1 MKNMQKEIIF
11 SNSTLKG
18 QYLEQ
23 NEYGLYTGPKYK
35 YQSKI
40 FDYLLKKLLSAYMDA
55 KRRKK
60 YQKWGYCIL
69 VSKGTTHE
77 KNKISFSI
85 PEGLDYAEKPFHF
98 MPNTNIRK
106 FPLPVHVCQG

>member
-11 SNSTLKG
+11 SNNTLKG

-23 NEYGLYTGPKYK
+23 IEYGLYTGPKYNL
-35 YQSKI
+35 QSKI
-40 FDYLLKKLLSAYMDA
+40 FDYLLKKLLSAYMDNTLNGE
-55 KRRKK
+55 KSIKNEDTVS
-60 YQKWGYCIL
+60 WL
-69 VSKGTTHE
+69 VMAQHE

-98 MPNTNIRK
+98 MPNTNMR
-106 FPLPVHVCQG
+106 